1 MDMHEI
7 SAIRK
12 TLSTMWYIKK
22 TKQNKKKNKM
32 VGSDFC
38 YRFFWDKV
46 LTEEDHE
53 TTLRCAEKL
62 YHFKLWNHMQAE

>member
-12 TLSTMWYIKK
+12 TLISTMWYIKK

-46 LTEEDHE
+46 LTE
-53 TTLRCAEKL
+53 
-62 YHFKLWNHMQAE
+62 